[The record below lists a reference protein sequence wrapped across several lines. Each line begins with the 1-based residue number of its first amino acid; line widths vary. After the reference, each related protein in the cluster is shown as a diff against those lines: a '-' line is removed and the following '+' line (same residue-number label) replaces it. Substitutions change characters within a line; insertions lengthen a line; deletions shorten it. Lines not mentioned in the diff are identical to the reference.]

1 MVLMKKKCGFT
12 LIELL
17 MVVVIMSLV
26 TIAASAMLTTFLRG
40 ASRAEVRNRVK
51 GEGSY
56 VAGLIERKIRES
68 EGVSNCN
75 NTTTITL
82 DGDVLNPTSLV
93 SDNVVMDLGTVNFYC
108 STTGGITTVN
118 YSFTVSQTASEG
130 LQRETQ
136 VSEIF
141 SGSVTLR
148 SSYK

>member
-1 MVLMKKKCGFT
+1 MKKKCGFT

-68 EGVSNCN
+68 TSVDSCG
-75 NTTTITL
+75 NTIEL
-82 DGDVLNPTSLV
+82 DGDVLNPMNLV
-93 SDNVVMDLGTVNFYC
+93 SNNVVMDPSPPAPTKFIC
-108 STTGGITTVN
+108 STTGGITTVE
-118 YSFTVSQTASEG
+118 YSFTIRQTSSEG
-130 LQRETQ
+130 QQRETQ
-136 VSEIF
+136 VSETF

>member
-1 MVLMKKKCGFT
+1 MVLMKKKRGFT

-26 TIAASAMLTTFLRG
+26 TLAAGAMLTTFLRG

-68 EGVSNCN
+68 ESVDNCSTAN
-75 NTTTITL
+75 MTLVL
-82 DGDVLNPTSLV
+82 DGDTLNPTSLV
-93 SDNVVMDLGTVNFYC
+93 SNNVVMSGVGFNC
-108 STTGGITTVN
+108 SMTGGITTVD
-118 YSFTVSQTASEG
+118 YSFTVRQTAGEG
-130 LQRETQ
+130 QQSETQ
-136 VSEIF
+136 VSETF